1 MNSQSH
7 ALPLRYIGEGAS
19 TDAHSSIC
27 GPYSMGLSG
36 TYPMTERKS
45 PHNQTTIPV
54 LDQHGL
60 PLAPA
65 RPSRVRQWLESGRA
79 TKSLS

>member
-1 MNSQSH
+1 
-7 ALPLRYIGEGAS
+7 
-19 TDAHSSIC
+19 
-27 GPYSMGLSG
+27 
-36 TYPMTERKS
+36 MTERKS

-79 TKSLS
+79 TKNLSTISEIC